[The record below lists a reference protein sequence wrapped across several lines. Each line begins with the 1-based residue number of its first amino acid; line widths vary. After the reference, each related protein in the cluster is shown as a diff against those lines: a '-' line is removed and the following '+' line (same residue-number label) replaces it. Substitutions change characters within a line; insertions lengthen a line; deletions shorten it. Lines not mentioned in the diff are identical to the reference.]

1 MTCGGS
7 KVEQWALM
15 AVKAAESE
23 QIVGAGHLR
32 AMSGDVVWCR
42 VCGCYSDSRV
52 RGLTDY
58 CKGKPSDKSGG
69 GRAGQLLY
77 LRNNIHPRIRK
88 ALPAPVDEH
97 GLELDGKHRYAELER
112 RGNRGKGD
120 VSSHWCSEGMPEASA
135 RTIDDE
141 VTQHVGKSAAEKHR
155 ERLERVQA
163 KETAS
168 KSDDVARRLRGK
180 QRPGTAQ
187 QVQPTEVCL
196 TWHGMW

>member
-1 MTCGGS
+1 
-7 KVEQWALM
+7 M
-15 AVKAAESE
+15 AVKAAERE
-23 QIVGAGHLR
+23 QIVGAGHRR
-32 AMSGDVVWCR
+32 ALSGEVVWCR

-77 LRNNIHPRIRK
+77 LRNNIHPRTRK

-97 GLELDGKHRYAELER
+97 GLKLDGKHGYAELDR
-112 RGNRGKGD
+112 RGNHSNSD
-120 VSSHWCSEGMPEASA
+120 ASSQRCNDGVLEAIARNSEAV
-135 RTIDDE
+135 

-155 ERLERVQA
+155 ERLQRVRA
-163 KETAS
+163 KEMANMNAG
-168 KSDDVARRLRGK
+168 VPRRLRGK
-180 QRPGTAQ
+180 QRPGTAL
-187 QVQPTEVCL
+187 QVRPSEARL